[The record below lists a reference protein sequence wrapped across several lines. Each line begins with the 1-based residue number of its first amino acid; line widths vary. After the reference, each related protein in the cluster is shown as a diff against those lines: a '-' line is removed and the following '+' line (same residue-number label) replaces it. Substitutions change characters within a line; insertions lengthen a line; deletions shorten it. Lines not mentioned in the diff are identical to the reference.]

1 MNTFPDPAP
10 PAACPSDGASAP
22 ADRRTAPRAGRRSAN
37 LPREC
42 DCPPHI
48 FACRHFDGSRLTIS
62 YTREVCH
69 SPLAEVLLMHDKAP
83 DVTFPCCGIL
93 GWLEAAENRTIYLGL
108 SDADALAAFYA
119 AEEAL
124 LRGGDA

>member
-1 MNTFPDPAP
+1 MNPDLAP
-10 PAACPSDGASAP
+10 PAVCASDGASAP

-42 DCPPHI
+42 DCPAQIHM
-48 FACRHFDGSRLTIS
+48 CRHFDGSRLMIS
-62 YTREVCH
+62 YTSVVCH
-69 SPLAEVLLMHDKAP
+69 SSFAEVLLMPDRAP

-93 GWLEAAENRTIYLGL
+93 GWLEAADDARTIYLGL